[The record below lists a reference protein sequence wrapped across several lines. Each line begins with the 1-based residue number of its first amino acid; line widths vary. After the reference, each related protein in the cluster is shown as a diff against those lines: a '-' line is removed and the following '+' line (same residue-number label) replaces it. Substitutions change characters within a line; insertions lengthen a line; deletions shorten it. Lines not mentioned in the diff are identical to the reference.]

1 MKVKSAWNLPDSRR
15 GVLQIASAMFLW
27 SSLGVAIRLTDA
39 DVHLIIFYS
48 NALSL
53 IFFTPMV
60 FATSRKRNIPSG
72 IKLAGLFALGPIT
85 LLNTFAF
92 FSAFRLTTISNALM
106 THYIAPVIVAVLA
119 AIFLGERFTRRV
131 FAAIVVSSIGLWVLL
146 GMSPAE
152 LMGAIGAPS
161 DNEVGL
167 ALGLLSGVAY
177 ALLLVLVRI
186 LSPRMDAMIIVFFQN
201 LSMCIILLPFI
212 RGVSLDAVWGIVI
225 IGILHSTLAPLL
237 YVMGL
242 GKIRANKA
250 AILGYLEPVSA
261 IIFALIFLGEVPATV
276 SLFGGLLIL
285 LGGYIS
291 IKGGSKSS
299 S

>member
-1 MKVKSAWNLPDSRR
+1 MWALPDSRR
-15 GVLQIASAMFLW
+15 GALEVAAAMFLW

-48 NALSL
+48 NAFSL
-53 IFFTPMV
+53 LFFTPIV
-60 FATSRKRNIPSG
+60 FATARRKSIPTG
-72 IKLAGLFALGPIT
+72 MKLAGLFSLGPVT

-106 THYIAPVIVAVLA
+106 THYVAPVIVAVLA

-131 FAAIVVSSIGLWVLL
+131 LVAIVLSSIGLWVLL

-152 LMGAIGAPS
+152 LMGAIGAPT
-161 DNEVGL
+161 DNEMGL
-167 ALGLLSGVAY
+167 ALGLVSGVAY
-177 ALLLVLVRI
+177 ALLVILVRA
-186 LSPRMDAMIIVFFQN
+186 LSPRMDSMVIVFFQN
-201 LSMCIILLPFI
+201 LTMCLLLLPF
-212 RGVSLDAVWGIVI
+212 VSEFPVDAVWGLVL

-242 GKIRANKA
+242 GRIRANRA

-261 IIFALIFLGEVPATV
+261 VIFALAFLGEVPDSV
-276 SLFGGLLIL
+276 SLAGGALIL
-285 LGGYIS
+285 IAGYIS
-291 IKGGSKSS
+291 INDSTNVNS
-299 S
+299 